1 MASLFLEVYSLHLM
15 IYNQATIV
23 KTRHITKVLEIM
35 RSSFSRYVW
44 YNNIHIILSHF
55 WQNNV

>member
-1 MASLFLEVYSLHLM
+1 MASLFLEAYSLHLM
-15 IYNQATIV
+15 IYNQDTIV

-35 RSSFSRYVW
+35 HSLFSRYVCN
-44 YNNIHIILSHF
+44 NNIHIILSHF